1 MRTSLS
7 VASSLK
13 RPRSHDTTTKPIM
26 TSWRGLRRLLGDMG
40 RLFLLGLVIS
50 AMALMLPNRPP
61 QEPPPGGAY
70 AGDESRVGGMPV
82 YSKVLHIWLSE
93 RLADVAKR
101 EPLARLVQGHQDP
114 DVALTRRK
122 IRASST
128 RLPSEN
134 IASTARRPT
143 SDSFAPHTSIV
154 STFKSSLVSWQ
165 RRAGF
170 LHAIPRWTFPGPR
183 CTLCRRPCRGARFW
197 ISSRR
202 PPIRWLLFHLDR
214 GHPREREPLS
224 QARHQVGRAQRRCK
238 SLPDGWRR
246 IRNDRPG
253 PGPDVGGLTDGGAGT
268 GRPARLWR
276 RVENRGQDDLDA
288 PSPP

>member
-114 DVALTRRK
+114 DVALTRQEDPSLFYALAVREYRVDGK
-122 IRASST
+122 ATDIGFFRSPYLDREYLQEFLGVLATAGGFPPRYPTLDFSRAKV
-128 RLPSEN
+128 
-134 IASTARRPT
+134 
-143 SDSFAPHTSIV
+143 HIV
-154 STFKSSLVSWQ
+154 PATM
-165 RRAGF
+165 
-170 LHAIPRWTFPGPR
+170 
-183 CTLCRRPCRGARFW
+183 
-197 ISSRR
+197 SRR
-202 PPIRWLLFHLDR
+202 EVLDLVQASADSLAPVPP
-214 GHPREREPLS
+214 
-224 QARHQVGRAQRRCK
+224 
-238 SLPDGWRR
+238 
-246 IRNDRPG
+246 
-253 PGPDVGGLTDGGAGT
+253 
-268 GRPARLWR
+268 
-276 RVENRGQDDLDA
+276 GQG
-288 PSPP
+288 PSP